1 MHFIYFCHHIVLDK
15 KFSLKK
21 INSRLVVYLL
31 MSLFSFTDMHSVCV
45 TAIIKSNA

>member
-1 MHFIYFCHHIVLDK
+1 MHFIYFCHHIK
-15 KFSLKK
+15 SWIKSFHLKK

-31 MSLFSFTDMHSVCV
+31 MSLFSFTVCV